1 MFVAKLHFFP
11 EYNHSQIKFFIENL
25 VYIINLIKFAPET

>member
-1 MFVAKLHFFP
+1 MFVAKLHYFL

-25 VYIINLIKFAPET
+25 VYIINLIKFAPVT